1 MHAYKATGLQYPGFF
16 SEAVGALIL
25 MHELLKFDLC
35 RRKFEKRLKELGD
48 EATEKFDPVV
58 HWMRLVIADK
68 APELLN
74 ETHFNK

>member
-1 MHAYKATGLQYPGFF
+1 MLRPTCYFKFEEGHPT
-16 SEAVGALIL
+16 
-25 MHELLKFDLC
+25 ELLKFDLC
-35 RRKFEKRLKELGD
+35 RRKFERRLKELGD